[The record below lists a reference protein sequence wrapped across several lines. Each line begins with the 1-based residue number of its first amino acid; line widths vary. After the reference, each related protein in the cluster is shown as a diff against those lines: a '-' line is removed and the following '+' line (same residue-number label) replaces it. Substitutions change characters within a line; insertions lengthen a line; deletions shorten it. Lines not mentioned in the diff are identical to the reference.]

1 MEQAWQILQNEL
13 AQLSTNSVHKILE
26 GAHHESVWADPKYA
40 GESVDAILKVVDAA
54 QHGTPLQK

>member
-1 MEQAWQILQNEL
+1 VLQNEL
-13 AQLSTNSVHKILE
+13 AQLSTNSVHKVSE

-40 GESVDAILKVVDAA
+40 SESVTAILNVVDAA